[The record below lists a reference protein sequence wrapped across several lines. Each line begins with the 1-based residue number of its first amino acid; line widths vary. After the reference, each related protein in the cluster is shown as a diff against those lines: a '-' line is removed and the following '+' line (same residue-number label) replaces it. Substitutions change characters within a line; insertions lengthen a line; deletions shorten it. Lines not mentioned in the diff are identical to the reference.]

1 MKILEL
7 YKDSLAYPTKD
18 IDKLLTLG
26 VLFFLDG
33 IISLLPSITI
43 ALNQILTT
51 QILYF
56 ISNIVGIILILIIG
70 GYTLSIVKNTIVN
83 SPIPSIKLI
92 RNITDGIKIF
102 IISIIYYIIPST
114 ITLIIAYFTGVLN
127 GLVELSLIYL
137 FYGPEVISHILHL
150 SSLTFNMDL
159 IISIIIIAT
168 FLFILT
174 TLILIIAIARFACTN
189 SMKSSLNIKEVINDI
204 SKISWRKYLISIVL
218 FFIILLAVL
227 IVTVVVS
234 IIPFVGL
241 IIFFLAL
248 LPFISI
254 FSGRTIGLI
263 YRERKDF
270 I

>member
-7 YKDSLAYPTKD
+7 YKDSLAYPSKD

-33 IISLLPSITI
+33 IISLLPSVTI
-43 ALNQILTT
+43 ALNQILAT

-56 ISNIVGIILILIIG
+56 ISNIAGIIVILIAI
-70 GYTLSIVKNTIVN
+70 GYTISIVKNTII
-83 SPIPSIKLI
+83 SSTMPSIKLI
-92 RNITDGIKIF
+92 RNIMDGIKIF
-102 IISIIYYIIPST
+102 IISIVYYIIPSA
-114 ITLIIAYFTGVLN
+114 IILVIAYFTGVLN

-137 FYGPEVISHILHL
+137 NYGPEVVSHIPHL

-159 IISIIIIAT
+159 IISIILIAT
-168 FLFILT
+168 FIFILA
-174 TLILIIAIARFACTN
+174 TLILIIAIARFAETN

-204 SKISWRKYLISIVL
+204 SKISWRKYLISVIL
-218 FFIILLAVL
+218 FFIILLAIL
-227 IVTVVVS
+227 IITVVIS

-241 IIFFLAL
+241 VIFFLAL
-248 LPFISI
+248 LPFIVI
-254 FSGRTIGLI
+254 FSGRTFGLI

-270 I
+270 V